1 MEPELISTVTQFG
14 MAGLIA
20 CLWLIERRWAG
31 VREKQLTDAH
41 DRLLEQRVQV
51 EALMRIVTDNT
62 RAITA
67 VEAGQRG
74 LAELLTRLA
83 RRRGG
88 AREGPRRADRSRAS
102 GAQPPPVS

>member
-31 VREKQLTDAH
+31 VREKQLSDAH

-51 EALMRIVTDNT
+51 EALMRLVTDNT

-67 VEAGQRG
+67 VEAGQRT
-74 LAELLTRLA
+74 LTELLTRLA

-88 AREGPRRADRSRAS
+88 GREALRRAGRSGR
-102 GAQPPPVS
+102 